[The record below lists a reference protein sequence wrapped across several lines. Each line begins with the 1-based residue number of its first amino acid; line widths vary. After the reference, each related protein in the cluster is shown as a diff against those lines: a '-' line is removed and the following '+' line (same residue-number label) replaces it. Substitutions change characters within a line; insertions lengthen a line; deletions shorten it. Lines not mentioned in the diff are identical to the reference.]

1 MLDRGRFPSAS
12 AYLTNLPKGLES
24 FPECRVRVL
33 VFEHIGRQYPEL
45 VRDVE
50 PGPLASLLAGTL
62 DSSGWVPE
70 VVGQVANLMVRDAC
84 LPSDDAYCDWTY
96 EMSLISFGKPLLRQ
110 LMRLMSPA
118 LLVLG
123 SAKRWSALH
132 TGSEL
137 GTSAVRTNGDRNEVV
152 GRLRFP
158 PGIFSELFL
167 IGLCPA
173 FRAALSLA
181 RGRDIRVE
189 LGQRTDV
196 NAEYVVSWAS

>member
-12 AYLTNLPKGLES
+12 AYLSSLPKGLQS

-45 VRDVE
+45 ARDAP
-50 PGPLASLLAGTL
+50 PGPLKALLAGSH
-62 DSSGWVPE
+62 DSSEWLPE
-70 VVGQVANLMVRDAC
+70 VVGQVANLMVRDVC
-84 LPSDDAYCDWTY
+84 VPSDEAYCDWTY
-96 EMSLISFGKPLLRQ
+96 EMSLLSFGKPMLRQ

-123 SAKRWSALH
+123 AAKRWSALH
-132 TGSEL
+132 AGTEL
-137 GTSAVRTNGDRNEVV
+137 GTSGVRTVDDRSEVS
-152 GRLRFP
+152 GHLRFP
-158 PGIFSELFL
+158 RGLFPELFL
-167 IGLCPA
+167 LGLCPA

-181 RGRDIRVE
+181 RGREIRVE
-189 LGQRTDV
+189 LGARSDV

>member
-1 MLDRGRFPSAS
+1 MLDRARFSSAS
-12 AYLTNLPKGLES
+12 AYLSSLPKGLDS

-45 VRDVE
+45 ARDAP
-50 PGPLASLLAGTL
+50 PGPLTDLLAGSL
-62 DSSGWVPE
+62 DSSSWVPE

-84 LPSDDAYCDWTY
+84 VPSDAAYCDWTY
-96 EMSLISFGKPLLRQ
+96 EMSLLSFGKPLLRQ

-123 SAKRWSALH
+123 AAKRWSALH
-132 TGSEL
+132 AGTDL
-137 GTSAVRTNGDRNEVV
+137 GTSGVRNVGDRSEVV
-152 GRLRFP
+152 GQLRFP
-158 PGIFSELFL
+158 RGLFPDLFL

-189 LGQRTDV
+189 LGARSEV
-196 NAEYVVSWAS
+196 SAEYVVSWAS